1 MSPTARTLRLSAT
14 VVTQSGERV
23 QLKATATTR
32 TFMDRLV
39 ERLYPDAR
47 MVSVIVKRTEAL
59 PC

>member
-1 MSPTARTLRLSAT
+1 MSAAAHPLNLRAT
-14 VVTQSGERV
+14 VLTASGERV
-23 QLKATATTR
+23 QLKAVATTR

-47 MVSVIVKRTEAL
+47 MVSVIVKRAEAL

>member
-1 MSPTARTLRLSAT
+1 MSAATQSLNLRAT
-14 VVTQSGERV
+14 VLTASGERV
-23 QLKATATTR
+23 QLKAVATTR

>member
-1 MSPTARTLRLSAT
+1 MSAATQALRLRAT

-23 QLKATATTR
+23 QIKAVAGTR

-47 MVSVIVKRTEAL
+47 MVSVIVKRGEGL